1 MRTGTTTHAGH
12 IRCPAPIDGVD
23 EVRVSTVVYAPREEV
38 FEFLM
43 DLRGYPRYT
52 KYLKSVTREGDG
64 GPGTRYTMKFG
75 WWRLTYRAVSEV
87 TDVAELDRIDW
98 RVVKDIDARGHWQLS
113 DASEAASSDATGDAP
128 SDREGAP
135 HDREDSPSDR
145 EDAVRVVLHIEYE
158 PDSASAGAI
167 DLPAFISLDR
177 VIDRAVPLIQD
188 EAERVLRRIVAD
200 LEGEPRDV
208 ELQIHEGPDAI

>member
-1 MRTGTTTHAGH
+1 
-12 IRCPAPIDGVD
+12 VD
-23 EVRVSTVVYAPREEV
+23 EVRVSTVVYAPRAEV

-43 DLRGYPRYT
+43 DLRGYPTYT

-87 TDVAELDRIDW
+87 TDVAEPDRIDW
-98 RVVKDIDARGHWQLS
+98 RVVKDIDARGHWRLS
-113 DASEAASSDATGDAP
+113 DASAEVSPDTAGD
-128 SDREGAP
+128 SQL
-135 HDREDSPSDR
+135 DR
-145 EDAVRVVLHIEYE
+145 EDAVRVVLQIEYD

-177 VIDRAVPLIQD
+177 VIDRVVPLIQD

-200 LEGEPRDV
+200 LEGEPREV
-208 ELQIHEGPDAI
+208 ELRIHEGPDAI